1 MRDQDGFDEFVRAR
15 WGSTVRLAVGL
26 TLDHGYAE
34 DLAQEAL
41 AKLWFRWNRVADGNP
56 DAYLRKIVL
65 NTFLSRRRRKWWGEQ
80 ATAEVPESEAGQPAA
95 AWTQATP
102 TTQVD
107 DRDALRQ
114 ALRRVSPKQRVVIFL
129 RYAEDLPE
137 QEVAEL
143 LGCSVGTVKSHAS
156 RGLAVL
162 RKALD
167 NHTQEVHR

>member
-65 NTFLSRRRRKWWGEQ
+65 NTFLSRRRRKWWGEH
-80 ATAEVPESEAGQPAA
+80 ATAELPESEAGQPAA
-95 AWTQATP
+95 RTEATP

-107 DRDALRQ
+107 DRDALKQ

-137 QEVAEL
+137 HEVAEL

-167 NHTQEVHR
+167 NQPQEAHR

>member
-1 MRDQDGFDEFVRAR
+1 MRDQDGFDEFVRVR

-80 ATAEVPESEAGQPAA
+80 ATAEPEAGQPAA
-95 AWTQATP
+95 IRAEATP

-107 DRDALRQ
+107 DRDALKQ
-114 ALRRVSPKQRVVIFL
+114 ALRKVSPKQRVVIFL

>member
-41 AKLWFRWNRVADGNP
+41 AKLWFRWDRVADGNP

-65 NTFLSRRRRKWWGEQ
+65 NTFLSRRRRKWWGEH
-80 ATAEVPESEAGQPAA
+80 ATAELPESEAGQPVDAG
-95 AWTQATP
+95 TDTRR
-102 TTQVD
+102 VD
-107 DRDALRQ
+107 DRDALKQ
-114 ALRRVSPKQRVVIFL
+114 ALRTVSPKQRVVIFL

-162 RKALD
+162 RKTLD
-167 NHTQEVHR
+167 NHAQAVHQ